1 MNLKMIYF
9 CLLFSLAFS
18 SAIAIDL
25 RLEKSKEFLELLK
38 NNEYSKCQTYFD
50 EAMKELL
57 PDSLLKK
64 VWEVNLTKYGKS
76 GNIISTKTKKV
87 NGYLVYESS
96 IKFEKNS
103 VIYKTLF
110 NETDSTNKIAGLY
123 FLPEQA
129 DNSHKLPTYINKAL
143 FREIDTFF
151 VSGKYKIYCNVS
163 YPIDV
168 PQTNAVLILSGSG
181 PNDRNGSIGATKVY
195 RDIAWGLASKGNL
208 VVRFDKRT
216 KTYGKT
222 LSKAEMSNFTINE
235 EYIEDASAA
244 IDFIKKFEI
253 VDTNYIV
260 LLGHSQGGT
269 VLAPLAD
276 KFPNIYGL
284 AHLATP
290 ARRLEEILPEQY
302 EYLSQFDSTRATK
315 QVGVKIKEVCDYQLK
330 NLNENSPSDSLLF
343 GLSAKYWLSL
353 KNLKYKE
360 LISKSKKRMFFA
372 FGSRDYNVPLKDEQI
387 WRQILTG
394 KSNVYFKTYDK
405 LNHLFIYGE
414 GISNPAE
421 YEIESYVSPDLI
433 DDLNNWIFEKLN

>member
-18 SAIAIDL
+18 SAIANDL

-38 NNEYSKCQTYFD
+38 NKEYSKCQTYFD
-50 EAMKELL
+50 DSMKELL

-96 IKFEKNS
+96 VKFEKKS

-110 NETDSTNKIAGLY
+110 IETDSTNKIAGLY

-129 DNSHKLPTYINKAL
+129 DNSHKLPTYINKSL

-151 VSGKYKIYCNVS
+151 ISGKYKIYCNVS
-163 YPIDV
+163 YPLDV
-168 PQTNAVLILSGSG
+168 PKTNAVLILSGSG

-216 KTYGKT
+216 KTYGKSM
-222 LSKAEMSNFTINE
+222 SKDELNNLTINE
-235 EYIEDASAA
+235 EYLDDASAA
-244 IDFIKKFEI
+244 IDFLKKFDI
-253 VDTNYIV
+253 VDTNYII

-269 VLAPLAD
+269 VLAPLAE
-276 KFPNIYGL
+276 KFPFLYGL

-290 ARRLEEILPEQY
+290 ARRLEELLPEQL
-302 EYLSQFDSTRATK
+302 EYLSQFDSSGATK
-315 QVGVKIKEVCDYQLK
+315 QMAIKMKEVCDYQLK

-343 GLSAKYWLSL
+343 GLSTKYWLSL
-353 KNLKYKE
+353 KNLNYKE

-372 FGSRDYNVPLKDEQI
+372 FGSRDYNVPIKDEKI

-394 KSNVYFKTYDK
+394 KSNVAFKSYDK

-414 GISNPAE
+414 GLANPAE
-421 YEIESYVSPDLI
+421 YEIETFVSPDLI